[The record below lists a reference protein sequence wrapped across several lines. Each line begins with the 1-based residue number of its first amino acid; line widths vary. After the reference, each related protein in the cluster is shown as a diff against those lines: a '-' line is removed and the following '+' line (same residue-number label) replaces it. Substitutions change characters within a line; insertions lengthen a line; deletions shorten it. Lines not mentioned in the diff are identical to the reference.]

1 MSLVLVDTSIWVEVL
16 RKKQPLDL
24 EALVSIEDVVTCLPI
39 VQEVFQGIRDDR
51 AFGIARDAMAHL
63 PHLEDPLERTIFDAA
78 VDLYRLA
85 RKQGLTIRS
94 STDCLIAACAVKH
107 GVEVLHR
114 DRDYSAIARVSSLR
128 QREP

>member
-1 MSLVLVDTSIWVEVL
+1 VSLVLVDTSIWVEVL

-63 PHLEDPLERTIFDAA
+63 PTSRIRWSERF
-78 VDLYRLA
+78 
-85 RKQGLTIRS
+85 
-94 STDCLIAACAVKH
+94 STPRWIYT
-107 GVEVLHR
+107 G
-114 DRDYSAIARVSSLR
+114 SLGSKA
-128 QREP
+128 